1 MQTAIR
7 AGKAKRGGSI
17 KYGAY
22 RSFGRYVASGSE
34 RLEYL
39 ASFLELASPER
50 VTFSRWYGSGKGCA
64 VGLAAVQEPR
74 IQAQGLSLADEES
87 LKECRPV
94 YRQKS
99 DWEAVTT
106 FFGISHEDATLLF
119 TPAGY
124 HGELRPHPRRI
135 AERIR
140 GYLRDS
146 AGLPGSVASLVPA

>member
-1 MQTAIR
+1 M
-7 AGKAKRGGSI
+7 

-22 RSFGRYVASGSE
+22 RSIARHVASGAE

-39 ASFLELASPER
+39 AAFLEGASPER

-74 IQAQGLSLADEES
+74 IQAQGLQLANEES

-94 YRQKS
+94 YREKS

-106 FFGISHEDATLLF
+106 FFGISHEDATMLF

-124 HGELRPHPRRI
+124 HGELRPHPQTI
-135 AERIR
+135 AARIR
-140 GYLRDS
+140 AYLSEGVRPTARAD
-146 AGLPGSVASLVPA
+146 GLVAA

>member
-1 MQTAIR
+1 M
-7 AGKAKRGGSI
+7 
-17 KYGAY
+17 KYGAHRTAGQY
-22 RSFGRYVASGSE
+22 IASGAE

-39 ASFLELASPER
+39 AAFLENVSAER
-50 VTFSRWYGSGKGCA
+50 LTFSRWYGGGKGCA
-64 VGLAAVQEPR
+64 VGLAATQEAR
-74 IQAQGLSLADEES
+74 IQAQGLSLANEDC

-94 YRQKS
+94 YAGKS

-124 HGELRPHPRRI
+124 AGELRPHPHRI

-140 GYLRDS
+140 SFLSG
-146 AGLPGSVASLVPA
+146 AFAAAKP

>member
-1 MQTAIR
+1 M
-7 AGKAKRGGSI
+7 

-22 RSFGRYVASGSE
+22 RSIPRHVASGSE

-39 ASFLELASPER
+39 ASFLEGASPER

-74 IQAQGLSLADEES
+74 IQAQGLSLANEDS
-87 LKECRPV
+87 MKECRPV
-94 YRQKS
+94 YREKS

-106 FFGISHEDATLLF
+106 FFGISHEEATMLF

-124 HGELRPHPRRI
+124 QGDLRPHPQTI
-135 AERIR
+135 AARIR
-140 GYLRDS
+140 TF
-146 AGLPGSVASLVPA
+146 VAAMTPKAAVA

>member
-1 MQTAIR
+1 M
-7 AGKAKRGGSI
+7 

-22 RSFGRYVASGSE
+22 RSVARYVASGAE

-39 ASFLELASPER
+39 AAFLESASPER

-74 IQAQGLSLADEES
+74 IQAQGLQLANEES

-94 YRQKS
+94 YREKS
-99 DWEAVTT
+99 DWDAVTT
-106 FFGISHEDATLLF
+106 FFGISHEDATMLF

-124 HGELRPHPRRI
+124 HGELRPHPQTI
-135 AERIR
+135 AARIR
-140 GYLRDS
+140 TYLRET
-146 AGLPGSVASLVPA
+146 AGATVQVGSLVPA